1 MIDLICVENNYC
13 LSTDDFRLLIKRKM
27 QPVTKTV
34 RIISVLIFACASSLE
49 KDKIPAMTI
58 SRKPI
63 LFIYFIYFALLNLLA
78 SCNDRADTEE
88 GEESFLDFGACLS

>member
-13 LSTDDFRLLIKRKM
+13 LSADDFRLLIKRKM

-49 KDKIPAMTI
+49 KDKIPARQLVENLYCLYI
-58 SRKPI
+58 SYI
-63 LFIYFIYFALLNLLA
+63 LLY
-78 SCNDRADTEE
+78 
-88 GEESFLDFGACLS
+88 